1 VCAAFREVF
10 ARAPSAG
17 ELRFARE
24 YLASWP
30 RGDAGAPEGRPPVEA
45 DALAALC
52 QALLGSS
59 QFLYLD

>member
-1 VCAAFREVF
+1 
-10 ARAPSAG
+10 
-17 ELRFARE
+17 LRFARE

-52 QALLGSS
+52 QALLCSS